1 MTDAIKVHPE
11 VRHALEAGR
20 AVVALETAVTTT
32 GLPRHPLDGAPP
44 GEAPGWDRP
53 GDVLVANPIPPDAAL
68 EASEAAVAAAEDL
81 AATRGITGRQFTLPA
96 LALKA
101 GGPNVDKARA
111 EILTTQGLAALLI
124 LV

>member
-1 MTDAIKVHPE
+1 M
-11 VRHALEAGR
+11 
-20 AVVALETAVTTT
+20 
-32 GLPRHPLDGAPP
+32 
-44 GEAPGWDRP
+44 
-53 GDVLVANPIPPDAAL
+53 LVANPIPPDAAL
-68 EASEAAVAAAEDL
+68 EASEVEVAVAAAEDL

>member
-1 MTDAIKVHPE
+1 MPATVAVLGGTLHVGLDE
-11 VRHALEAGR
+11 EELRRLAGS
-20 AVVALETAVTTT
+20 E
-32 GLPRHPLDGAPP
+32 
-44 GEAPGWDRP
+44 
-53 GDVLVANPIPPDAAL
+53 DAAL
-68 EASEAAVAAAEDL
+68 ETSEVEVAAAEDL
-81 AATRGITGRQFTLPA
+81 AAPRGITGRQLTLPA

>member
-1 MTDAIKVHPE
+1 M
-11 VRHALEAGR
+11 
-20 AVVALETAVTTT
+20 
-32 GLPRHPLDGAPP
+32 
-44 GEAPGWDRP
+44 
-53 GDVLVANPIPPDAAL
+53 LVANPIPPDAAL